1 MNNAAT
7 NSSGGPIYPG
17 MALQISGERAILAG
31 GIIVANAVATTG
43 AQPRTTITYI
53 TTGILDMRSW
63 KLATGSDKLVPG
75 APYYVGSDGRLV
87 ESQGYGQAIGQAI
100 SPEALSLQI
109 STVIV
114 PPEFTV
120 VEDPLPRIWATSG
133 VPTHDLG
140 NVGDIAFGRFID
152 FETGVYDY
160 TYDYIYHTYYYYTYD
175 FVEHTYLYGPKSTSG
190 WGDPVTFV

>member
-17 MALQISGERAILAG
+17 MALHITGERAVLAG
-31 GIIVANAVATTG
+31 GDVLANAVATTG
-43 AQPRTTITYI
+43 AQPRTTVTYI

-63 KLATGSDKLVPG
+63 KLSADTDKLIPG
-75 APYYVGSDGRLV
+75 APYYVGVGGKLV
-87 ESQGYGQAIGQAI
+87 ESQDYGQAIGQAI
-100 SPEALSLQI
+100 SPEALSIQI

-175 FVEHTYLYGPKSTSG
+175 FVEHITSTGPRAHLVGATR
-190 WGDPVTFV
+190 